1 MCGIVGYVG
10 RAEAAPILLDGLRRL
25 EYRGYDSVG
34 VAVVDRGHLETRK
47 CAGRIAALARLMKKR
62 PPSGCFG
69 ISHTRWATHGKV
81 TDENA
86 HPHFDASGKLA
97 LVHNGVIEN
106 YQALKEKLI
115 QDGDSNFCSET
126 DTEVLAHLIGKLYD
140 ESCASTVDAPQ
151 KKARLFAAVRTA
163 LQQVIGTYGIALV
176 HADVPDF
183 MIGARRG
190 SPLVLG
196 VGKEENFLASDV
208 SAIVAY
214 TRDAVYLNDFDV
226 VALERDKFEIS
237 SLAGESGDHR
247 VSKVEFT
254 AEDIKKGDFR
264 HYMLKEIF
272 EQPNTVRDA
281 MRGRLSVEECTSKL
295 GGLNMAPA
303 ELRDVGRI
311 VLTGCGTA
319 LHAAMVGEYLI
330 EQLASIPTEVE
341 YASEFRH
348 RNTPMT
354 PDTLVFAVSQSG
366 ETADT
371 LGALRESRRKG
382 YRTLGICNNVAS
394 TIARESDG
402 GVYMHAG
409 PEIGVAATKSFTSQL
424 VILTLIGLL
433 LGRMRNLSTAE
444 GTRIIKELETLPGQI
459 EEVLKLSDQVKA
471 IAKKY
476 VDVGGMLFFGRQFNF
491 PIAVEGALKMKE
503 ITYLFAE
510 GHPSA
515 ELKHG
520 IIALVR
526 PDLPSIFI
534 APDDAVFSKNLNNIE
549 QIKARKGPIIAITS
563 GNGAKQL
570 KDLAADIIEVPDVI
584 DCLSPVLTVIPLQL
598 LAYHL
603 AVELGR
609 DVDKPRSCHR
619 VRFVAFAGGAGAHGL
634 DRFVVDGDTAD
645 DHQTN
650 PRRRRALFQS
660 YTQRIWRNR
669 SGRGG
674 E

>member
-10 RAEAAPILLDGLRRL
+10 RANATPILLDGLRRL
-25 EYRGYDSVG
+25 EYRGYDSAG
-34 VAVVDRGHLETRK
+34 LAVVDEGELGTLK
-47 CAGRIAALARLMKKR
+47 CAGRIASLAKLVRKQ
-62 PPSGCFG
+62 PVSGSLG

-81 TDENA
+81 NDENA

-106 YQALKEKLI
+106 YQALKGELI
-115 QDGDSNFCSET
+115 RSGDTKFRSDT

-140 ESCASTVDAPQ
+140 DSCASTVDAPG
-151 KKARLFAAVRTA
+151 KKARLFDAVRAA
-163 LQQVIGTYGIALV
+163 LRQVIGTYGIAVV

-183 MIGARRG
+183 IIGARRG

-196 VGKEENFLASDV
+196 VGNGENFLASDV

-226 VALERDKFEIS
+226 VAAGPDKFEIS
-237 SLAGESGDHR
+237 SLAGDISEHP

-254 AEDIKKGDFR
+254 AEDIGKGDYP

-281 MRGRLSVEECTSKL
+281 MRGRLNPDECTAKL
-295 GGLNMAPA
+295 GGLNMTPPQ
-303 ELRDVGRI
+303 LRDVGRI

-319 LHAAMVGEYLI
+319 LHAARVGEYLI
-330 EQLASIPTEVE
+330 ERMASIPTEVD

-354 PDTLVFAVSQSG
+354 PETLVFAISQSG

-382 YRTLGICNNVAS
+382 FRTLGICNNVAS

-409 PEIGVAATKSFTSQL
+409 PEIGVAATKSFTSQ
-424 VILTLIGLL
+424 VTILTLLGLL
-433 LGRMRNLSTAE
+433 FGRMRNLATAE
-444 GTRIIKELETLPGQI
+444 GTRVIEALQALPEQIDAVLELN
-459 EEVLKLSDQVKA
+459 DQVKE
-471 IAKKY
+471 IAGRY
-476 VDVGGMLFFGRQFNF
+476 ANVNGFLFFGRQFNF
-491 PIAVEGALKMKE
+491 PIALEGALKMKE
-503 ITYLFAE
+503 VTYLFAE

-520 IIALVR
+520 VIALVR

-534 APDDAVFSKNLNNIE
+534 TPDDSVFSKNLNNIE
-549 QIKARKGPIIAITS
+549 QVKARKGPIIAVTS
-563 GNGAKQL
+563 GNCAKHL
-570 KDLAADIIEVPDVI
+570 KGIANEIVVVPEAPDYVMPILA
-584 DCLSPVLTVIPLQL
+584 VIPLQL

-603 AVELGR
+603 AVALGR
-609 DVDKPRSCHR
+609 DVDKPRNLAKS
-619 VRFVAFAGGAGAHGL
+619 VTV
-634 DRFVVDGDTAD
+634 
-645 DHQTN
+645 
-650 PRRRRALFQS
+650 
-660 YTQRIWRNR
+660 
-669 SGRGG
+669 

>member
-10 RAEAAPILLDGLRRL
+10 RSEAAPILLDGLRRL
-25 EYRGYDSVG
+25 EYRGYDSAG
-34 VAVVDRGHLETRK
+34 VAIVDGNHLETRK
-47 CAGRIAALARLMKKR
+47 CAGRIASLAKLMSEK
-62 PPSGCFG
+62 PLSGSYG
-69 ISHTRWATHGKV
+69 IGHTRWATHGKV

-86 HPHFDASGKLA
+86 HPHFDASGKIA
-97 LVHNGVIEN
+97 LIHNGVIEN
-106 YQALKEKLI
+106 YQALKDQLAV
-115 QDGDSNFCSET
+115 DGDDHFTSET
-126 DTEVLAHLIGKLYD
+126 DTEVLAHLIGKIYQQLD
-140 ESCASTVDAPQ
+140 GKDS
-151 KKARLFAAVRTA
+151 KARLVNAVRAA
-163 LQQVIGTYGIALV
+163 LKQVIGTYGIAVL
-176 HADVPDF
+176 HSDIPDF
-183 MIGARRG
+183 IVGARRG

-196 VGKEENFLASDV
+196 VGKDENFLASDV
-208 SAIVAY
+208 GAIVAY

-226 VALERDKFEIS
+226 VAVERDKFEIS
-237 SLAGESGDHR
+237 SLAGEIGDR
-247 VSKVEFT
+247 QVSKVEFT
-254 AEDIKKGDFR
+254 AEDVKKGDYP

-272 EQPNTVRDA
+272 EQPATVRDA
-281 MRGRLSVEECTSKL
+281 MRGRLSLEECTAKL
-295 GGLNMAPA
+295 GGLNMTPA
-303 ELRDVGRI
+303 QLREVGRV

-330 EQLASIPTEVE
+330 EQLANIPTEVE

-354 PDTLVFAVSQSG
+354 PDTLVFAISQSG

-433 LGRMRNLSTAE
+433 LGRMRSLSTAE
-444 GTRIIKELETLPGQI
+444 GSRIIEALEALPKQI
-459 EEVLKLSDQVKA
+459 EEVLKLSDEIKA

-476 VDVGGMLFFGRQFNF
+476 AAVNGVLFFGRQFNF
-491 PIAVEGALKMKE
+491 PIALEGALKMKE

-526 PDLPSIFI
+526 PDLPSVFI
-534 APDDAVFSKNLNNIE
+534 APDDAVFSKNVNNIE
-549 QIKARKGPIIAITS
+549 QVKARKGPIIALTS
-563 GNGAKQL
+563 GHGAKKL
-570 KDLAADIIEVPDVI
+570 KGIANDIIEIPDVPDCV
-584 DCLSPVLTVIPLQL
+584 SPILTVIPLQL

-609 DVDKPRSCHR
+609 DVDKPRNLAKS
-619 VRFVAFAGGAGAHGL
+619 VTV
-634 DRFVVDGDTAD
+634 
-645 DHQTN
+645 
-650 PRRRRALFQS
+650 
-660 YTQRIWRNR
+660 
-669 SGRGG
+669 

>member
-10 RAEAAPILLDGLRRL
+10 RAHATPILLDGLRRL
-25 EYRGYDSVG
+25 EYRGYDSAG
-34 VAVVDRGHLETRK
+34 ITIIDGGQLDTRK
-47 CAGRIAALARLMKKR
+47 CAGRIAALEKLVKKQ
-62 PPSGCFG
+62 PVSGSLG

-81 TDENA
+81 NDENA

-106 YQALKEKLI
+106 YQALKDELI
-115 QDGDSNFCSET
+115 RSGDTKFRSDT

-140 ESCASTVDAPQ
+140 DSCASTVDAPG
-151 KKARLFAAVRTA
+151 KKARLFEAVRTA
-163 LQQVIGTYGIALV
+163 LRQVIGTYGIAVV

-196 VGKEENFLASDV
+196 VGNGENFLASDV

-226 VALERDKFEIS
+226 VAVGPDKFEIS
-237 SLAGESGDHR
+237 SLAGDITEHP
-247 VSKVEFT
+247 VSKVDFT
-254 AEDIKKGDFR
+254 AEDVGKGDYP

-281 MRGRLSVEECTSKL
+281 MRGRLNTEESTAKL
-295 GGLNMAPA
+295 GGLNMAPPQ
-303 ELRDVGRI
+303 LRDVGRI

-319 LHAAMVGEYLI
+319 LHAARVGEYLI
-330 EQLASIPTEVE
+330 ERMASIPTEVD

-354 PDTLVFAVSQSG
+354 PETLVFAISQSG

-382 YRTLGICNNVAS
+382 FRTLGICNNVAS

-424 VILTLIGLL
+424 TILTLLGLL
-433 LGRMRNLSTAE
+433 FGRMRNLATAE
-444 GTRIIKELETLPGQI
+444 GTRVIEALQALPEQI
-459 EEVLKLSDQVKA
+459 ETVLELSDQVKE
-471 IAKKY
+471 IAGRY
-476 VDVGGMLFFGRQFNF
+476 VDANGFLFFGRQFNF
-491 PIAVEGALKMKE
+491 PIALEGALKMKE

-520 IIALVR
+520 VIALIR
-526 PDLPSIFI
+526 PDLPSVFI
-534 APDDAVFSKNLNNIE
+534 APDDSVFSKNLNNIE
-549 QIKARKGPIIAITS
+549 QVKARKGPIIALTS
-563 GNGAKQL
+563 GNCAKHL
-570 KDLAADIIEVPDVI
+570 KGIADEIIVLPEAPDYVMPILA
-584 DCLSPVLTVIPLQL
+584 VIPLQL

-603 AVELGR
+603 AVALGR
-609 DVDKPRSCHR
+609 DVDKPRNLAKS
-619 VRFVAFAGGAGAHGL
+619 VTV
-634 DRFVVDGDTAD
+634 
-645 DHQTN
+645 
-650 PRRRRALFQS
+650 
-660 YTQRIWRNR
+660 
-669 SGRGG
+669 

>member
-10 RAEAAPILLDGLRRL
+10 RSEAAPILLDGLRRL
-25 EYRGYDSVG
+25 EYRGYDSAG
-34 VAVVDRGHLETRK
+34 VAIVDGDHVETRK
-47 CAGRIAALARLMKKR
+47 CAGRIAALGKLMAEK
-62 PPSGCFG
+62 PPTGTFG
-69 ISHTRWATHGKV
+69 ISHTRWATHGKP
-81 TDENA
+81 TDQNA
-86 HPHFDASGKLA
+86 HPHFDATGKLA

-106 YQALKEKLI
+106 YQALKDQLLR
-115 QDGDSNFCSET
+115 DGDRKFSSET
-126 DTEVLAHLIGKLYD
+126 DTEVLAHLIGKLYED
-140 ESCASTVDAPQ
+140 SVAQAGGRGSNGDATAAPVNKKGLLVDAV
-151 KKARLFAAVRTA
+151 RAALR
-163 LQQVIGTYGIALV
+163 QVIGTYGIALV
-176 HADVPDF
+176 HRDIPDF
-183 MIGARRG
+183 LVGARRG

-226 VALERDKFEIS
+226 VAVERDKFEIS
-237 SLAGESGDHR
+237 SVAGEAGNYQL
-247 VSKVEFT
+247 SKVEFSD
-254 AEDIKKGDFR
+254 ADIKKGDYP

-272 EQPNTVRDA
+272 EQAGSVRDA
-281 MRGRLSVEECTSKL
+281 MRGRLSPQECTAKL
-295 GGLNMAPA
+295 GGLNMTPA
-303 ELRDVGRI
+303 QLRDVGRV

-319 LHAAMVGEYLI
+319 LHAAMIGEYLI
-330 EQLASIPTEVE
+330 EALAQIPTEVE

-354 PDTLVFAVSQSG
+354 RDTLVFAISQSG

-409 PEIGVAATKSFTSQL
+409 PEIGVAATKSFTSQ
-424 VILTLIGLL
+424 VAILTAIGLL
-433 LGRMRNLSTAE
+433 LGRMRHLSTSE
-444 GTRIIKELETLPGQI
+444 GTRIIEALEALPAQI
-459 EEVLKLSDQVKA
+459 EEVLKLSDPIKA

-476 VDVGGMLFFGRQFNF
+476 ASAPGMLFFGRQFNF
-491 PIAVEGALKMKE
+491 PVALEAALKMKE

-526 PDLPSIFI
+526 PELPSVFI

-549 QIKARKGPIIAITS
+549 QVRTRKGPVIAITS
-563 GNGAKQL
+563 GTGA
-570 KDLAADIIEVPDVI
+570 DRLAKIADDIVTLPTVPDYV
-584 DCLSPVLTVIPLQL
+584 SPILTVIPLQL

-609 DVDKPRSCHR
+609 DVDKPRNLAKS
-619 VRFVAFAGGAGAHGL
+619 VTV
-634 DRFVVDGDTAD
+634 
-645 DHQTN
+645 
-650 PRRRRALFQS
+650 
-660 YTQRIWRNR
+660 
-669 SGRGG
+669 

>member
-10 RAEAAPILLDGLRRL
+10 RAHATPILLDGLRRL
-25 EYRGYDSVG
+25 EYRGYDSAG
-34 VAVVDRGHLETRK
+34 IAVVDAGQLDTRK
-47 CAGRIAALARLMKKR
+47 CAGRIAALTKLVKKQ
-62 PPSGCFG
+62 PVSGSLG
-69 ISHTRWATHGKV
+69 ISHTRWATHGGV
-81 TDENA
+81 NDENA

-106 YQALKEKLI
+106 YQALKDELVRS
-115 QDGDSNFCSET
+115 GDTKFRSDT

-140 ESCASTVDAPQ
+140 DSCASTVDAPG
-151 KKARLFAAVRTA
+151 KKARLFDAVRAA
-163 LQQVIGTYGIALV
+163 LRQVIGTYGIALI

-196 VGKEENFLASDV
+196 VGNGENFLASDV

-226 VALERDKFEIS
+226 VAVGPDKFEIS
-237 SLAGESGDHR
+237 SLAGDSTEHP
-247 VSKVEFT
+247 VSKVDFT
-254 AEDIKKGDFR
+254 AEDVGKGDYP

-281 MRGRLSVEECTSKL
+281 MRGRLNSEESTAKL
-295 GGLNMAPA
+295 GGLNMVPSQ
-303 ELRDVGRI
+303 LRDVGRI

-319 LHAAMVGEYLI
+319 LHAARVGEYLI
-330 EQLASIPTEVE
+330 ERMASIPTEVD

-354 PDTLVFAVSQSG
+354 PETLVFAISQSG

-371 LGALRESRRKG
+371 LGALRESKRKG
-382 YRTLGICNNVAS
+382 FRTLGICNNVAS

-424 VILTLIGLL
+424 TILTLLGLL
-433 LGRMRNLSTAE
+433 FGRMRNLATAE
-444 GTRIIKELETLPGQI
+444 GTRMIEALQALPEQVETVLELN
-459 EEVLKLSDQVKA
+459 DQVKE
-471 IAKKY
+471 IAARY
-476 VDVGGMLFFGRQFNF
+476 ADANGFLFFGRQFNF
-491 PIAVEGALKMKE
+491 PIALEAALKMKE

-526 PDLPSIFI
+526 PDLPSVFI
-534 APDDAVFSKNLNNIE
+534 APDDSVFSKNLNNIE
-549 QIKARKGPIIAITS
+549 QVKARKGPIIALTS
-563 GNGAKQL
+563 GNCMKHL
-570 KDLAADIIEVPDVI
+570 KGIADEVIVLPEAPDYVMPILA
-584 DCLSPVLTVIPLQL
+584 VIPLQL
-598 LAYHL
+598 LAYHV
-603 AVELGR
+603 AVALGR
-609 DVDKPRSCHR
+609 DVDKPRNLAKS
-619 VRFVAFAGGAGAHGL
+619 VTV
-634 DRFVVDGDTAD
+634 
-645 DHQTN
+645 
-650 PRRRRALFQS
+650 
-660 YTQRIWRNR
+660 
-669 SGRGG
+669 

>member
-10 RAEAAPILLDGLRRL
+10 RAQATPILLDGLRRL
-25 EYRGYDSVG
+25 EYRGYDSAG
-34 VAVVDRGHLETRK
+34 LAVVQRGQLETRK
-47 CAGRIAALARLMKKR
+47 CAGRIAALSKLVKKE
-62 PPSGCFG
+62 PVAGSLG

-81 TDENA
+81 NDENA
-86 HPHFDASGKLA
+86 HPHFDATGKLA

-106 YQALKEKLI
+106 YQALKDELVR
-115 QDGDSNFCSET
+115 DGDTNFRSET
-126 DTEVLAHLIGKLYD
+126 DTEVLAHLIGKLYED
-140 ESCASTVDAPQ
+140 SCASTVDASG
-151 KKARLFAAVRTA
+151 KKARLFDAVRTA
-163 LQQVIGTYGIALV
+163 LRQVIGTYGIAV
-176 HADVPDF
+176 IHADVPDF

-196 VGKEENFLASDV
+196 VGNGENYLASDV

-226 VALERDKFEIS
+226 VAAGPDKFEIA
-237 SLAGESGDHR
+237 SLAGDISEHP

-254 AEDIKKGDFR
+254 AEDIKKGDYP

-281 MRGRLSVEECTSKL
+281 MRGRLSHEESTARL
-295 GGLNMAPA
+295 GGLNMTPP
-303 ELRDVGRI
+303 ELREVVRI

-319 LHAAMVGEYLI
+319 LHAGRVGEYLI
-330 EQLASIPTEVE
+330 ERLANIPTEVD

-348 RNTPMT
+348 RNTPMM
-354 PDTLVFAVSQSG
+354 DETLVFTISQSG

-382 YRTLGICNNVAS
+382 FRTLGICNNVAS

-424 VILTLIGLL
+424 VILTLLGLL
-433 LGRMRNLSTAE
+433 FGRMHNLSAAE
-444 GTRIIKELETLPGQI
+444 GTRMIEALKALPEQI
-459 EEVLKLSDQVKA
+459 DEVLSLNDEIKG
-471 IAKKY
+471 IARKY
-476 VDVGGMLFFGRQFNF
+476 ANVNGFLFFGRQFNY
-491 PIAVEGALKMKE
+491 PIALEGALKMKE

-520 IIALVR
+520 VIALIR
-526 PDLPSIFI
+526 SDLPSVFI
-534 APDDAVFSKNLNNIE
+534 APDDSVFAKNVNNIE
-549 QIKARKGPIIAITS
+549 QVKARKGSIIALTS
-563 GNGAKQL
+563 GNCAKHL
-570 KDLAADIIEVPDVI
+570 KGLANEIVVLPEAPDYVMPI
-584 DCLSPVLTVIPLQL
+584 LTAVPLQL

-609 DVDKPRSCHR
+609 DVDKPRNLAKS
-619 VRFVAFAGGAGAHGL
+619 VTV
-634 DRFVVDGDTAD
+634 
-645 DHQTN
+645 
-650 PRRRRALFQS
+650 
-660 YTQRIWRNR
+660 
-669 SGRGG
+669 

>member
-10 RAEAAPILLDGLRRL
+10 RSEAAPILLDGLRRL
-25 EYRGYDSVG
+25 EYRGYDSAG
-34 VAVVDRGHLETRK
+34 VAIVDGDHIGTRK
-47 CAGRIAALARLMKKR
+47 CAGRIASLAKLMSEK
-62 PPSGCFG
+62 PLSGSYG
-69 ISHTRWATHGKV
+69 IGHTRWATHGKV

-86 HPHFDASGKLA
+86 HPHFDASGKIA
-97 LVHNGVIEN
+97 LIHNGVIEN
-106 YQALKEKLI
+106 YQALKDQLAV
-115 QDGDSNFCSET
+115 DGDDQFTSET
-126 DTEVLAHLIGKLYD
+126 DTEVLAHLIGNIYRQLDGKD
-140 ESCASTVDAPQ
+140 SKT
-151 KKARLFAAVRTA
+151 RLVNAVRAA
-163 LQQVIGTYGIALV
+163 LKQVIGTYGIAVL
-176 HADVPDF
+176 HSDIPDF
-183 MIGARRG
+183 IVGARRG

-196 VGKEENFLASDV
+196 VGKDENFLASDV
-208 SAIVAY
+208 GAIVAY

-226 VALERDKFEIS
+226 VAVERDKFEIS
-237 SLAGESGDHR
+237 SLAGEIGDR
-247 VSKVEFT
+247 QVSKVEFT
-254 AEDIKKGDFR
+254 AEDIKKGDYP

-272 EQPNTVRDA
+272 EQPATVRDA
-281 MRGRLSVEECTSKL
+281 MRGRLSLEECTAKL
-295 GGLNMAPA
+295 GGLNMTPA
-303 ELRDVGRI
+303 QLREVGRV

-330 EQLASIPTEVE
+330 EQLANIPTEVE

-354 PDTLVFAVSQSG
+354 PDTLVFAISQSG

-433 LGRMRNLSTAE
+433 LGRMRSLSTAE
-444 GTRIIKELETLPGQI
+444 GSRIIEALEALPKQI
-459 EEVLKLSDQVKA
+459 EEVLKLSDEIKA

-476 VDVGGMLFFGRQFNF
+476 AAVNGVLFFGRQFNF
-491 PIAVEGALKMKE
+491 PIALEGALKMKE

-526 PDLPSIFI
+526 PDLPSVFI
-534 APDDAVFSKNLNNIE
+534 APDDGVFSKNVNNIE
-549 QIKARKGPIIAITS
+549 QVKARKGPIIAFTS
-563 GNGAKQL
+563 GNGVKKL
-570 KDLAADIIEVPDVI
+570 KGIANDIIEIPDVPDCV
-584 DCLSPVLTVIPLQL
+584 SPILTVIPLQL
-598 LAYHL
+598 LSYHL

-609 DVDKPRSCHR
+609 DVDKPRNLAKS
-619 VRFVAFAGGAGAHGL
+619 VTV
-634 DRFVVDGDTAD
+634 
-645 DHQTN
+645 
-650 PRRRRALFQS
+650 
-660 YTQRIWRNR
+660 
-669 SGRGG
+669 

>member
-10 RAEAAPILLDGLRRL
+10 RSEAAPILLDGLRRL
-25 EYRGYDSVG
+25 EYRGYDSAG
-34 VAVVDRGHLETRK
+34 VAIVDGDRVEMRK
-47 CAGRIAALARLMKKR
+47 CAGRIAALAKLMAEK
-62 PPSGCFG
+62 PASGSFG

-81 TDENA
+81 NDENA
-86 HPHFDASGKLA
+86 HPHFDAGGKIA

-106 YQALKEKLI
+106 YQALKEQLNR
-115 QDGDSNFCSET
+115 DGDNDFRSQT
-126 DTEVLAHLIGKLYD
+126 DTEVLAHLIGSIYQQLDGKD
-140 ESCASTVDAPQ
+140 S
-151 KKARLFAAVRTA
+151 KARLVNAVRAA
-163 LQQVIGTYGIALV
+163 LKQVIGTYGIAVV
-176 HADVPDF
+176 HADIPNF
-183 MIGARRG
+183 IIGARRG

-196 VGKEENFLASDV
+196 VGKDENFLASDV

-226 VALERDKFEIS
+226 VAVERDKFEIS
-237 SLAGESGDHR
+237 SLAGETSDHQ

-254 AEDIKKGDFR
+254 AEDIKKGDYP

-272 EQPNTVRDA
+272 EQPDSVRDA
-281 MRGRLSVEECTSKL
+281 MRGRLSLEECTAKL
-295 GGLNMAPA
+295 GGLNMTPGQ
-303 ELRDVGRI
+303 LREVGRV

-444 GTRIIKELETLPGQI
+444 GARIIKELETLPEQI
-459 EEVLKLSDQVKA
+459 ERVLKLSDQVKA

-476 VDVGGMLFFGRQFNF
+476 VDVSGMLFFGRQFNF
-491 PIAVEGALKMKE
+491 PIALEGALKMKE

-549 QIKARKGPIIAITS
+549 QVKARKGPIIAITS

-570 KDLAADIIEVPDVI
+570 QGLANEIISIPDVP
-584 DCLSPVLTVIPLQL
+584 DCLSPILTVIPLQL

-609 DVDKPRSCHR
+609 DVDKPRNLAKS
-619 VRFVAFAGGAGAHGL
+619 VTV
-634 DRFVVDGDTAD
+634 
-645 DHQTN
+645 
-650 PRRRRALFQS
+650 
-660 YTQRIWRNR
+660 
-669 SGRGG
+669 

>member
-1 MCGIVGYVG
+1 M
-10 RAEAAPILLDGLRRL
+10 PILLDGLRRL
-25 EYRGYDSVG
+25 EYRGYDSAG
-34 VAVVDRGHLETRK
+34 LAVVEENRMETRK
-47 CAGRIAALARLMKKR
+47 CAGRIASLAKLVSEK
-62 PPSGCFG
+62 PVAGSFG

-81 TDENA
+81 TDGNA
-86 HPHFDASGKLA
+86 HPHFDATGKIA

-106 YQALKEKLI
+106 YQALKDQLI
-115 QDGDSNFCSET
+115 QNGDTNFRSDT
-126 DTEVLAHLIGKLYD
+126 DTEVLAHLIGNIYRQLGGPD
-140 ESCASTVDAPQ
+140 S
-151 KKARLFAAVRTA
+151 KARLVDAVRSA
-163 LQQVIGTYGIALV
+163 LKQVVGTYGIALL
-176 HADVPDF
+176 HSDIPDF
-183 MIGARRG
+183 IVGARRG

-196 VGKEENFLASDV
+196 IGKSENFLASDV
-208 SAIVAY
+208 SAIVTH
-214 TRDAVYLNDFDV
+214 TRDAVYLNDFDIV
-226 VALERDKFEIS
+226 GVERDRFDIS
-237 SLAGESGDHR
+237 SIDGVTGEHA

-254 AEDIKKGDFR
+254 AEDTKKGDYP

-272 EQPNTVRDA
+272 EQPNSVRDA
-281 MRGRLSVEECTSKL
+281 MRGRLSLEECSARL
-295 GGLNMAPA
+295 GGLNMTPP
-303 ELRDVGRI
+303 ELRQIERI

-319 LHAAMVGEYLI
+319 LHAAMVGEYVI
-330 EQLASIPTEVE
+330 EQLANVPVEVE
-341 YASEFRH
+341 FASEFRH
-348 RNTPMT
+348 RNTPMIEN
-354 PDTLVFAVSQSG
+354 TLVFAISQSG

-394 TIARESDG
+394 TIGRESDG

-444 GTRIIKELETLPGQI
+444 GSRIIEGLGKLPKQI
-459 EEVLKLSDQVKA
+459 EDTLKLSDHIRA

-476 VDVGGMLFFGRQFNF
+476 AGANGFLFFGRQFNY
-491 PIAVEGALKMKE
+491 PIALEGALKMKE

-526 PDLPSIFI
+526 PDLPSVFI

-549 QIKARKGPIIAITS
+549 QVKARKGPIIALTS
-563 GNGAKQL
+563 EGGDKQL
-570 KDLAADIIEVPDVI
+570 KNLADDIIHMPPTL
-584 DCLSPVLTVIPLQL
+584 DCLSPVLSSIPLQL

-609 DVDKPRSCHR
+609 DVDKPRNLAKS
-619 VRFVAFAGGAGAHGL
+619 VTV
-634 DRFVVDGDTAD
+634 
-645 DHQTN
+645 
-650 PRRRRALFQS
+650 
-660 YTQRIWRNR
+660 
-669 SGRGG
+669 

>member
-10 RAEAAPILLDGLRRL
+10 RAHATPILLDGLRRL
-25 EYRGYDSVG
+25 EYRGYDSAG
-34 VAVVDRGHLETRK
+34 LAIIDGGQLDTRK
-47 CAGRIAALARLMKKR
+47 CAGRIATLEKLVKKQ
-62 PPSGCFG
+62 PVSGSLG

-81 TDENA
+81 NDENA

-106 YQALKEKLI
+106 YQALKDELI
-115 QDGDSNFCSET
+115 RSGDTNFCSDT
-126 DTEVLAHLIGKLYD
+126 DTEVLAHLIGKLYYD
-140 ESCASTVDAPQ
+140 SCASTVDAPG
-151 KKARLFAAVRTA
+151 KKARLFEAVRTA
-163 LQQVIGTYGIALV
+163 LRQVIGTYGIAVV

-196 VGKEENFLASDV
+196 VGNGENFLASDV

-226 VALERDKFEIS
+226 VAVGPDKFEIS
-237 SLAGESGDHR
+237 SLAGDITEHP
-247 VSKVEFT
+247 VSKVDFT
-254 AEDIKKGDFR
+254 AEDVGKGDYP

-281 MRGRLSVEECTSKL
+281 MRGRLNTEESTAKL
-295 GGLNMAPA
+295 GGLNMAAPQ
-303 ELRDVGRI
+303 LRDVGRI

-319 LHAAMVGEYLI
+319 LHAARVGEYLI
-330 EQLASIPTEVE
+330 ERMASIPTEVD

-354 PDTLVFAVSQSG
+354 PETLVFAISQSG

-382 YRTLGICNNVAS
+382 FRTLGICNNVAS

-424 VILTLIGLL
+424 TILTLLGLL
-433 LGRMRNLSTAE
+433 FGRMRNLATAE
-444 GTRIIKELETLPGQI
+444 GTRVIEALQALPEQI
-459 EEVLKLSDQVKA
+459 EAVLKLSDQVKE
-471 IAKKY
+471 IAGRY
-476 VDVGGMLFFGRQFNF
+476 VDANGFLFFGRQFNF
-491 PIAVEGALKMKE
+491 PIALEGALKMKE

-520 IIALVR
+520 VIALIR
-526 PDLPSIFI
+526 PDLPSVFI
-534 APDDAVFSKNLNNIE
+534 APDDSVFSKNLNNIE
-549 QIKARKGPIIAITS
+549 QVKARKGPIIALTS
-563 GNGAKQL
+563 GNCAKRL
-570 KDLAADIIEVPDVI
+570 KGIADEIVMLPEAPDYLMPILA
-584 DCLSPVLTVIPLQL
+584 VIPLQL

-603 AVELGR
+603 AVELGL
-609 DVDKPRSCHR
+609 DVDKPRNLAKS
-619 VRFVAFAGGAGAHGL
+619 VTV
-634 DRFVVDGDTAD
+634 
-645 DHQTN
+645 
-650 PRRRRALFQS
+650 
-660 YTQRIWRNR
+660 
-669 SGRGG
+669 

>member
-10 RAEAAPILLDGLRRL
+10 PSEAAPILLDALRRL
-25 EYRGYDSVG
+25 EYRGYDSAG
-34 VAVVDRGHLETRK
+34 VAIVNGDHVETRK
-47 CAGRIAALARLMKKR
+47 CAGRIAALAKLVSTK
-62 PPSGCFG
+62 PASGHYG

-81 TDENA
+81 NDENA
-86 HPHFDASGKLA
+86 HPHFDATGKIA

-106 YQALKEKLI
+106 YQRLKEQLV
-115 QDGDSNFCSET
+115 QDGDTNFRSDT
-126 DTEVLAHLIGKLYD
+126 DTEVLAHLIGHIYRQSGSNGAD
-140 ESCASTVDAPQ
+140 S
-151 KKARLFAAVRTA
+151 KARLVNAVRAA
-163 LQQVIGTYGIALV
+163 LKQVIGTYGIALV
-176 HADVPDF
+176 HADIPNFIV
-183 MIGARRG
+183 GARRG

-196 VGKEENFLASDV
+196 VGKNENFLASDV
-208 SAIVAY
+208 SAIVAH
-214 TRDAVYLNDFDV
+214 TRDAVYLNDFDL
-226 VALERDKFEIS
+226 VAIEQDKFEIT
-237 SLAGESGDHR
+237 SLDGAIGQHE

-254 AEDIKKGDFR
+254 AEDITKGDYP

-272 EQPNTVRDA
+272 EQPNSIRDA
-281 MRGRLSVEECTSKL
+281 MRGRLSSEDCTAKL
-295 GGLNMAPA
+295 GGLNMTAA
-303 ELRDVGRI
+303 ELHDVGRV

-319 LHAAMVGEYLI
+319 LHAAMAGEYLI
-330 EQLASIPTEVE
+330 EQLANIPVEVE

-354 PDTLVFAVSQSG
+354 ANTLVFAISQSG

-371 LGALRESRRKG
+371 LGALRESKRKG
-382 YRTLGICNNVAS
+382 NRTLGICNNVAS

-444 GTRIIKELETLPGQI
+444 GSRIIEALDRLSDQI
-459 EEVLKLSDQVKA
+459 EKVLKLSDQIKA
-471 IAKKY
+471 VALKY
-476 VDVGGMLFFGRQFNF
+476 ANASGMLFFGRQANF
-491 PIAVEGALKMKE
+491 PIALEGALKMKE
-503 ITYLFAE
+503 ITYIYAE

-526 PDLPSIFI
+526 PDLPSVFI
-534 APDDAVFSKNLNNIE
+534 APDDAVFSKNLNNLE
-549 QIKARKGPIIAITS
+549 QVRARKGPIIAITS

-570 KDLAADIIEVPDVI
+570 KGLADDIIEVPATI
-584 DCLSPVLTVIPLQL
+584 DSVTPVLTVIPLQL

-603 AVELGR
+603 AVALGR
-609 DVDKPRSCHR
+609 DVDKPRNLAKS
-619 VRFVAFAGGAGAHGL
+619 VTV
-634 DRFVVDGDTAD
+634 
-645 DHQTN
+645 
-650 PRRRRALFQS
+650 
-660 YTQRIWRNR
+660 
-669 SGRGG
+669 

>member
-10 RAEAAPILLDGLRRL
+10 RSQAAPILLDGLRRL
-25 EYRGYDSVG
+25 EYRGYDSAG
-34 VAVVDRGHLETRK
+34 VAIVNGDHVETRK
-47 CAGRIAALARLMKKR
+47 CAGRIASLAKLISQK
-62 PPSGCFG
+62 PAAGSYG

-81 TDENA
+81 NDENA
-86 HPHFDASGKLA
+86 HPHFDATGKIA

-106 YQALKEKLI
+106 YQALKEHLI
-115 QDGDSNFCSET
+115 QNGDTNFRSDT
-126 DTEVLAHLIGKLYD
+126 DTEVLAHLIGSIYD
-140 ESCASTVDAPQ
+140 QLEGKDS
-151 KKARLFAAVRTA
+151 KARLVNSTRAA
-163 LQQVIGTYGIALV
+163 LKQVIGTYGIAVV
-176 HADVPDF
+176 HADIPNF
-183 MIGARRG
+183 MVGARRG

-196 VGKEENFLASDV
+196 VGKDENFLASDV
-208 SAIVAY
+208 SAIVAH
-214 TRDAVYLNDFDV
+214 TRDAVYFNDFDL

-237 SLAGESGDHR
+237 SIDGAVGQHA
-247 VSKVEFT
+247 VSKVEFS
-254 AEDIKKGDFR
+254 AEDIKKGDYP
-264 HYMLKEIF
+264 HYMLKEIC
-272 EQPNTVRDA
+272 EQPDTVRDA
-281 MRGRLSVEECTSKL
+281 MRGRLTYEECTAKL
-295 GGLNMAPA
+295 GGLNMTPP
-303 ELRDVGRI
+303 ELRDVARV

-319 LHAAMVGEYLI
+319 LHAGRVGEYLI
-330 EQLASIPTEVE
+330 ERLANIPVEVE
-341 YASEFRH
+341 FASEYRH

-354 PDTLVFAVSQSG
+354 ERTLVFAISQSG

-382 YRTLGICNNVAS
+382 YRTLGVCNNVAS

-433 LGRMRNLSTAE
+433 LGRMRQLSTAE
-444 GTRIIKELETLPGQI
+444 GKRMIDALEALPGQI
-459 EEVLKLSDQVKA
+459 EEVLKLSDQIKS

-476 VDVGGMLFFGRQFNF
+476 VDVSGMLFFGRQFNY
-491 PIAVEGALKMKE
+491 PIALEGALKMKE
-503 ITYLFAE
+503 ITYLFAD

-549 QIKARKGPIIAITS
+549 QVKARKGPIIAVTS

-609 DVDKPRSCHR
+609 DVDKPRNLAKS
-619 VRFVAFAGGAGAHGL
+619 VTV
-634 DRFVVDGDTAD
+634 
-645 DHQTN
+645 
-650 PRRRRALFQS
+650 
-660 YTQRIWRNR
+660 
-669 SGRGG
+669 

>member
-25 EYRGYDSVG
+25 EYRGYDSAG
-34 VAVVDRGHLETRK
+34 VAVVNRGHLGTRK
-47 CAGRIAALARLMKKR
+47 CAGRIAALANLMAKE
-62 PPSGCFG
+62 PISGSFG

-106 YQALKEKLI
+106 YQALKEQLI
-115 QDGDSNFCSET
+115 QDGDTNFCSET

-140 ESCASTVDAPQ
+140 ESCASTADAPQ
-151 KKARLFAAVRTA
+151 KKAWLFTAVRTA
-163 LQQVIGTYGIALV
+163 LKQVIGTYGIALV

-196 VGKEENFLASDV
+196 VGKSENFLASDV

-254 AEDIKKGDFR
+254 AEDIKKGDFP

-281 MRGRLSVEECTSKL
+281 MRGRLSVEDCTAKL
-295 GGLNMAPA
+295 GGLDMTPA
-303 ELRDVGRI
+303 QLRDVGRI

-319 LHAAMVGEYLI
+319 LHAGKVGEYLI
-330 EQLASIPTEVE
+330 ERLANIPTEVE
-341 YASEFRH
+341 FASEFRH

-354 PDTLVFAVSQSG
+354 PETLVFAISQSG

-382 YRTLGICNNVAS
+382 FRTLGICNNVAS

-409 PEIGVAATKSFTSQL
+409 PEIGVAASKSFTSQL

-433 LGRMRNLSTAE
+433 LGRMRNLSTSE
-444 GTRIIKELETLPGQI
+444 GSRIIEALEALPEQI
-459 EEVLKLSDQVKA
+459 EAVLKLSDEIKT

-476 VDVGGMLFFGRQFNF
+476 AGVNGMLFFGRQFNF
-491 PIAVEGALKMKE
+491 PIALEGALKMKE

-526 PDLPSIFI
+526 PDLPSVFI
-534 APDDAVFSKNLNNIE
+534 APDDGVFSKNLNNIE
-549 QIKARKGPIIAITS
+549 QVKARKGPIIALTS

-570 KDLAADIIEVPDVI
+570 KNVANEIISVPKAL
-584 DCLSPVLTVIPLQL
+584 DCVMPVLTVVPLQL

-603 AVELGR
+603 AAELGR
-609 DVDKPRSCHR
+609 DVDKPRNLAKS
-619 VRFVAFAGGAGAHGL
+619 VTV
-634 DRFVVDGDTAD
+634 
-645 DHQTN
+645 
-650 PRRRRALFQS
+650 
-660 YTQRIWRNR
+660 
-669 SGRGG
+669 

>member
-10 RAEAAPILLDGLRRL
+10 RANATPILLDGLRRL
-25 EYRGYDSVG
+25 EYRGYDSAG
-34 VAVVDRGHLETRK
+34 LAIIDGGQLDTRK
-47 CAGRIAALARLMKKR
+47 CAGRIAALEKLVKKQ
-62 PPSGCFG
+62 PVSGSLG

-81 TDENA
+81 NDENA

-106 YQALKEKLI
+106 YQALKDELI
-115 QDGDSNFCSET
+115 RNGDTNFRSDT
-126 DTEVLAHLIGKLYD
+126 DTEVLAHLIGKLYYD
-140 ESCASTVDAPQ
+140 SCASTVDAPG
-151 KKARLFAAVRTA
+151 KKARLFEAVRTA
-163 LQQVIGTYGIALV
+163 LRQVIGTYGIAVV

-196 VGKEENFLASDV
+196 VGNGENFLASDV

-226 VALERDKFEIS
+226 VAVGPDKFEIS
-237 SLAGESGDHR
+237 SLAGDITEHP
-247 VSKVEFT
+247 VSKVDFT
-254 AEDIKKGDFR
+254 AEDVGKGDYP

-281 MRGRLSVEECTSKL
+281 MRGRLNLDESTAKL
-295 GGLNMAPA
+295 GGLNMGAPQ
-303 ELRDVGRI
+303 LRDVGRI
-311 VLTGCGTA
+311 VLAGCGTA
-319 LHAAMVGEYLI
+319 LHAARVGEYLI
-330 EQLASIPTEVE
+330 ERMASIPTEVD

-354 PDTLVFAVSQSG
+354 PETLVFAISQSG

-382 YRTLGICNNVAS
+382 FRTLGICNNVAS

-424 VILTLIGLL
+424 TILALLGLL
-433 LGRMRNLSTAE
+433 FGRMRNLATAE
-444 GTRIIKELETLPGQI
+444 GTRVIEALQALPEQI
-459 EEVLKLSDQVKA
+459 EAVLKLSDQVKE
-471 IAKKY
+471 IAGRY
-476 VDVGGMLFFGRQFNF
+476 VDANGFLFFGRQFNF
-491 PIAVEGALKMKE
+491 PIALEGALKMKE

-520 IIALVR
+520 VIALIR
-526 PDLPSIFI
+526 PDLPSVFI
-534 APDDAVFSKNLNNIE
+534 APDDSVFSKNLNNIE
-549 QIKARKGPIIAITS
+549 QVKARKGPIIALTS
-563 GNGAKQL
+563 GNCAKHL
-570 KDLAADIIEVPDVI
+570 KGIANEIIMLPEAPDYVMPILA
-584 DCLSPVLTVIPLQL
+584 VIPLQL

-609 DVDKPRSCHR
+609 DVDKPRNLAKS
-619 VRFVAFAGGAGAHGL
+619 VTV
-634 DRFVVDGDTAD
+634 
-645 DHQTN
+645 
-650 PRRRRALFQS
+650 
-660 YTQRIWRNR
+660 
-669 SGRGG
+669 

>member
-10 RAEAAPILLDGLRRL
+10 GSEAAPILLDVLRRL
-25 EYRGYDSVG
+25 EYRGYDSAG
-34 VAVVDRGHLETRK
+34 VAIVNGQTIETRK
-47 CAGRIAALARLMKKR
+47 CAGRIANLAKLMTER
-62 PPSGCFG
+62 PPAGQYG
-69 ISHTRWATHGKV
+69 ISHTRWATDGKV

-86 HPHFDASGKLA
+86 HPHFDQSGKIA
-97 LVHNGVIEN
+97 LVHNGEIEN
-106 YQALKEKLI
+106 YAALREQLVREGGHKFTS
-115 QDGDSNFCSET
+115 DT
-126 DTEVLAHLIGKLYD
+126 DTEVLAHLIGSIYEQLDGKD
-140 ESCASTVDAPQ
+140 S
-151 KKARLFAAVRTA
+151 KARLVNATRAA
-163 LQQVIGTYGIALV
+163 LKQVIGTYGIALV
-176 HADVPDF
+176 HADIKDF
-183 MIGARRG
+183 LVGARRG

-196 VGKEENFLASDV
+196 VGKDENFLASDV

-226 VALERDKFEIS
+226 VAVERDKFEIS
-237 SLAGESGDHR
+237 SLVGETGDHQ

-254 AEDIKKGDFR
+254 AEDIKKGDYP

-272 EQPNTVRDA
+272 EQPNSVRDA
-281 MRGRLSVEECTSKL
+281 MRGRLSLEECTAKL
-295 GGLNMAPA
+295 GGLNMTPA
-303 ELRDVGRI
+303 QLRDVGRV

-319 LHAAMVGEYLI
+319 LHAGMVGEYLI
-330 EQLASIPTEVE
+330 EQLANIPTEVE
-341 YASEFRH
+341 HASEFRH
-348 RNTPMT
+348 RNPPMT
-354 PDTLVFAVSQSG
+354 RDTLVFAISQSG

-371 LGALRESRRKG
+371 LGALHESRRKG

-444 GTRIIKELETLPGQI
+444 GSRIIATLETLPEQI
-459 EEVLKLSDQVKA
+459 ESVLKLSDHIRA
-471 IAKKY
+471 IAKEY
-476 VDVGGMLFFGRQFNF
+476 VSVNGILFFGRQFNF
-491 PIAVEGALKMKE
+491 PIALEGALKMKE

-526 PDLPSIFI
+526 PDLPSVFI

-549 QIKARKGPIIAITS
+549 QVKARKGPIIAITS

-570 KDLAADIIEVPDVI
+570 KDLAADIIEIPDVI
-584 DCLSPVLTVIPLQL
+584 DCLCPVLTVVPLQL

-609 DVDKPRSCHR
+609 DVDKPRNLAKS
-619 VRFVAFAGGAGAHGL
+619 VTV
-634 DRFVVDGDTAD
+634 
-645 DHQTN
+645 
-650 PRRRRALFQS
+650 
-660 YTQRIWRNR
+660 
-669 SGRGG
+669 

>member
-25 EYRGYDSVG
+25 EYRGYDSAG

-81 TDENA
+81 TDQNA

-106 YQALKEKLI
+106 YQALKEQLI

-140 ESCASTVDAPQ
+140 ESCASTLDAPQ

-196 VGKEENFLASDV
+196 VGKGENFLASDV

-226 VALERDKFEIS
+226 VALEQDKFEIT

-272 EQPNTVRDA
+272 EQPDTVRDA
-281 MRGRLSVEECTSKL
+281 MRGRLSVEECTAKL
-295 GGLNMAPA
+295 GGLNMTPA
-303 ELRDVGRI
+303 QLRDVGRI
-311 VLTGCGTA
+311 ILTGCGTA
-319 LHAAMVGEYLI
+319 LHAGRVGEYLI
-330 EQLASIPTEVE
+330 ERLANIPTEVE

-354 PDTLVFAVSQSG
+354 PETLVFAISQSG

-382 YRTLGICNNVAS
+382 FRTLGICNNVAS

-424 VILTLIGLL
+424 VILTLLGLL
-433 LGRMRNLSTAE
+433 FGRMRNLSTSE
-444 GTRIIKELETLPGQI
+444 GSRIIEALETLPEQI
-459 EEVLKLSDQVKA
+459 EAVLKLSDQIKA

-476 VDVGGMLFFGRQFNF
+476 ADVSGVLFFGRQFNF
-491 PIAVEGALKMKE
+491 PIALEGALKMKE

-526 PDLPSIFI
+526 PDLPSVFVV
-534 APDDAVFSKNLNNIE
+534 PDDAVFSKNLNNIE
-549 QIKARKGPIIAITS
+549 QVKARKGPIIALTS
-563 GNGAKQL
+563 GNGPKQL
-570 KDLAADIIEVPDVI
+570 KEIANEIVSLPEAPDCVMPI
-584 DCLSPVLTVIPLQL
+584 LTVIPLQL

-609 DVDKPRSCHR
+609 DVDKPRNLAKS
-619 VRFVAFAGGAGAHGL
+619 VTV
-634 DRFVVDGDTAD
+634 
-645 DHQTN
+645 
-650 PRRRRALFQS
+650 
-660 YTQRIWRNR
+660 
-669 SGRGG
+669 

>member
-10 RAEAAPILLDGLRRL
+10 KSQAAPILLDGLRRL
-25 EYRGYDSVG
+25 EYRGYDSAG
-34 VAVVDRGHLETRK
+34 VAIVDGDHVQTRK
-47 CAGRIAALARLMKKR
+47 CAGRIASLAKLISQKPAKG
-62 PPSGCFG
+62 SYG

-81 TDENA
+81 NDENA
-86 HPHFDASGKLA
+86 HPHFDATGKIA

-106 YQALKEKLI
+106 YQALKEQLI
-115 QDGDSNFCSET
+115 QDGDTNFRSDT
-126 DTEVLAHLIGKLYD
+126 DTEVLAHLIGKIYSQLD
-140 ESCASTVDAPQ
+140 GKDS
-151 KKARLFAAVRTA
+151 KARLVNATRSA
-163 LQQVIGTYGIALV
+163 LKQVIGTYGIAVV
-176 HADVPDF
+176 HADIPNFIV
-183 MIGARRG
+183 GARRG

-196 VGKEENFLASDV
+196 VGKVENFLASDV
-208 SAIVAY
+208 SAIVAH
-214 TRDAVYLNDFDV
+214 TRDAVYLNDFDL
-226 VALERDKFEIS
+226 VALESDKFEIS
-237 SLAGESGDHR
+237 SIDGAVGQQHE

-254 AEDIKKGDFR
+254 AEDIKKGDYP
-264 HYMLKEIF
+264 HYMLKEIC
-272 EQPNTVRDA
+272 EQPDTVRDA
-281 MRGRLSVEECTSKL
+281 MRGRLTDEECTAKL
-295 GGLNMAPA
+295 GGLEMNPA
-303 ELRDVGRI
+303 ELRDIARI

-319 LHAAMVGEYLI
+319 LHAARVGEYTI
-330 EQLASIPTEVE
+330 EQLANISVDVDFASEYRHRDTPPTE
-341 YASEFRH
+341 H
-348 RNTPMT
+348 
-354 PDTLVFAVSQSG
+354 TLVFAISQSG

-371 LGALRESRRKG
+371 LGALRESKRKG

-433 LGRMRNLSTAE
+433 LGRMRQLSTAQ
-444 GTRIIKELETLPGQI
+444 GKRIIDALEALPGQI
-459 EEVLKLSDQVKA
+459 EQVLKLSDQIKS

-476 VDVGGMLFFGRQFNF
+476 KTASGMLFFGRQFNY
-491 PIAVEGALKMKE
+491 PIALEGALKLKE

-520 IIALVR
+520 IIALIR

-534 APDDAVFSKNLNNIE
+534 APDDAVFSKNVNNIE
-549 QIKARKGPIIAITS
+549 QVKARKGPIIAITS

-570 KDLAADIIEVPDVI
+570 KDLAGDIIEIPNTI
-584 DCLSPVLTVIPLQL
+584 ECLSPILSVIPLQL

-609 DVDKPRSCHR
+609 DVDKPRNLAKS
-619 VRFVAFAGGAGAHGL
+619 VTV
-634 DRFVVDGDTAD
+634 
-645 DHQTN
+645 
-650 PRRRRALFQS
+650 
-660 YTQRIWRNR
+660 
-669 SGRGG
+669 